1 MIYKIKFWLLSHS
14 RILRY
19 FHRRKISHINKRLIE
34 SGSKVIYSP
43 YVLLTSPT
51 LLGNY
56 NNSENYNAINTK
68 YAKKDVSPLYQNC
81 LKFLI
86 D

>member
-1 MIYKIKFWLLSHS
+1 MINKIKFWFLSHS

-19 FHRRKISHINKRLIE
+19 FHRRKISHTNKRLIK
-34 SGSKVIYSP
+34 SGSKIIYSP
-43 YVLLTSPT
+43 YVLLTSPI

-56 NNSENYNAINTK
+56 NNSENHNVINGK
-68 YAKKDVSPLYQNC
+68 YDKMDVEPLYH
-81 LKFLI
+81 KFSI

>member
-1 MIYKIKFWLLSHS
+1 MIDKIKFWLLSHS

-19 FHRRKISHINKRLIE
+19 FHRRKISNKNQRLIK
-34 SGSKVIYSP
+34 SGSKIIYSP
-43 YVLLTSPT
+43 YVLLTSVI

-56 NNSENYNAINTK
+56 NNSENHNVINSK
-68 YAKKDVSPLYQNC
+68 YDKMDVAPLYH
-81 LKFLI
+81 KFSI

>member
-1 MIYKIKFWLLSHS
+1 MIDKIKFWFLSHS

-19 FHRRKISHINKRLIE
+19 FHRRKISHINKRLIK
-34 SGSKVIYSP
+34 SGSKIIYSP
-43 YVLLTSPT
+43 YVLLTSPI

-56 NNSENYNAINTK
+56 NNSENHNVINSKYNK
-68 YAKKDVSPLYQNC
+68 MDVEPLYH
-81 LKFLI
+81 KFSI